1 MRLRTTEISTRTIG
15 NETIVLNLVSSRYFS
30 VTGIGTRLL
39 ELLGRDTDADAL
51 VDTVLA
57 EYDVDGATARRDVET
72 FLARLRDAR
81 LLQ

>member
-1 MRLRTTEISTRTIG
+1 MRLRTTDISTRTIG
-15 NETIVLNLVSSRYFS
+15 DETIVLNLVSSRYFS
-30 VTGIGTRLL
+30 VTGIGTRLV
-39 ELLGRDTDADAL
+39 ELLGCDTDVDAL

-57 EYDVDGATARRDVET
+57 EYDVDDATARCDVEA